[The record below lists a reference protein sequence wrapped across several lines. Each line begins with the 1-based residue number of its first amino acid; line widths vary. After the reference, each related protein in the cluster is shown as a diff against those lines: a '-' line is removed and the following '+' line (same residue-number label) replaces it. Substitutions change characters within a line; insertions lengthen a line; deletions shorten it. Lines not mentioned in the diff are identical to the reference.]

1 VYSVEGNVAIG
12 LASCGRGT
20 RAHPLGERAARGEYV
35 GRSGQASW
43 VGARRQAK
51 GICWPYVA
59 ALVYSGALAWGTCR
73 RVAFSGSHNRWSAG
87 RQPSTPRGSPSR
99 SRNSIN
105 FGCDPDFVPCAIW
118 YSDSVSYTESVDLTN
133 TPGGIQGTSSSS
145 PSCAASREIV
155 IRYSRDLS
163 LQLNRLVCH
172 SRGRLQ
178 RFNGRR
184 SPGCR

>member
-1 VYSVEGNVAIG
+1 MYSVEGNVAIG

-20 RAHPLGERAARGEYV
+20 RAHPLGERARGEYV
-35 GRSGQASW
+35 GRSGQDSW

-51 GICWPYVA
+51 GICCPYVA

-87 RQPSTPRGSPSR
+87 RQPSNPRGSPSR
-99 SRNSIN
+99 SRDSVN
-105 FGCDPDFVPCAIW
+105 FGCDPDFVRCAIS
-118 YSDSVSYTESVDLTN
+118 YSDSVSYTDSVGLTN
-133 TPGGIQGTSSSS
+133 TRDAIRGTSSSS
-145 PSCAASREIV
+145 PTRSASRKIV

-163 LQLNRLVCH
+163 LQLNRLACH

-178 RFNGRR
+178 RFNGWR